1 MIARRAL
8 LATLA
13 MPAVASAQAAW
24 PSQPIRLIVP
34 YAAGGPTDVAA
45 RLVAE
50 ALAPRL
56 GQRVVV
62 ENRTGAGTVVG
73 TDAAAKARDGHSFLV
88 ATVAHAVNPALVA
101 RLPFDPATD
110 FHGVS
115 LIGTVPQVVLVNKDL
130 PVRDLAGFLALVRAQ
145 PGRLSYGSA
154 GVGSAQQLAAELMRV
169 AAGLDM
175 VHIPYR
181 GAAPAVTDMIAG
193 NLAMVIDSAA
203 TALPQVRSGAVR
215 ALAVTSRE
223 PLPLLPDLPTVA
235 ATLPGYEAYTWNAL
249 LAPASTPDTAVAAM
263 NGAMAALLREGAL
276 RGRLEEL
283 GVAVTGDLPPEGVDR
298 FTAAEMTKWQ
308 GVLRQAGIRA
318 E

>member
-1 MIARRAL
+1 MFRRAL
-8 LATLA
+8 LAALA
-13 MPAVASAQAAW
+13 TPAIASGQTAW
-24 PSQPIRLIVP
+24 PSQPVRLIVP

-50 ALAPRL
+50 ALAARL

-73 TDAAAKARDGHSFLV
+73 SDAAAKARDGHSLLV

-110 FHGVS
+110 FRGVS
-115 LIGTVPQVVLVNKDL
+115 LLGTVPQVVLVNKEL
-130 PVRDLAGFLALVRAQ
+130 PVRDLAGFLALAKAR
-145 PGRLSYGSA
+145 PGQLSYGSA
-154 GVGSAQQLAAELMRV
+154 GQGSAQHLAAELMKV
-169 AAGLDM
+169 AAGVDM

-203 TALPQVRSGAVR
+203 TALPQIRSGAVR

-223 PLPLLPDLPTVA
+223 KLPLLPELPTVA
-235 ATLPGYEAYTWNAL
+235 GTLPGYEAYTWNAL
-249 LAPASTPDTAVAAM
+249 LAPVSTTEAAVAAM
-263 NGAMAALLREGAL
+263 NAALAGLLREGAL

-283 GVAVTGDLPPEGVDR
+283 GIAVVGDLPPEGVDR
-298 FTAAEMTKWQ
+298 FVAAEMTKWQ